1 MRFKP
6 TITKVKPINKVV
18 KKPTAVKKTAKR
30 PRKMEKWIV
39 ANRKKYPNEIKEL
52 DYIIK
57 TAVKD
62 EFVISMY
69 NALVGGR
76 YISDKMLNAI
86 HGIIKRNTP
95 MEMEKTRM
103 WQERVLPKLNRL
115 CEMIEYVEG
124 GRIHTGYIN
133 SYPFVLSIIDQAK
146 DRGTLSKK
154 QMLAV
159 NKMWVRYKEKN
170 DKKLKKNEKKA

>member
-1 MRFKP
+1 LKA
-6 TITKVKPINKVV
+6 KVV
-18 KKPTAVKKTAKR
+18 KAVKKTVKR
-30 PRKMEKWIV
+30 KQVETWIV

-57 TAVKD
+57 TTAKD
-62 EFVISMY
+62 EFVLSMY

-86 HGIIKRNTP
+86 HGIMKRNSP

-103 WQERVLPKLNRL
+103 WQERIVPKLNRL
-115 CEMIEYVEG
+115 RDMIEYVEG

-133 SYPFVLSIIDQAK
+133 SHPFVLSIIDQAK
-146 DRGTLSKK
+146 NRGTLSKK

-159 NKMWVRYKEKN
+159 NKMWIRYKEKN
-170 DKKLKKNEKKA
+170 DKKVEKNKKSA